1 MQHGQDGSMPDVTA
15 RVMQGLARILH
26 AVKLIVVAVVCLL
39 IGVTARHL
47 FDAYGKEMVPFL
59 KEKRV
64 EAETHVIVPPQQE
77 IPLTRNPVDSFW
89 NR

>member
-1 MQHGQDGSMPDVTA
+1 MPDVTTRA
-15 RVMQGLARILH
+15 TQGLAKILH
-26 AVKLIVVAVVCLL
+26 AVKLIVVAVACLL

-64 EAETHVIVPPQQE
+64 EAETHVIAPPHQK
-77 IPLTRNPVDSFW
+77 IPLARNPVEPFW

>member
-1 MQHGQDGSMPDVTA
+1 MPDV
-15 RVMQGLARILH
+15 RVRAMQGLEKILH
-26 AVKLIVVAVVCLL
+26 AVKLIVVAAVCLL

-64 EAETHVIVPPQQE
+64 EAETHVVEPRQEE
-77 IPLTRNPVDSFW
+77 IPLVRKPVEPFQK
-89 NR
+89 R

>member
-1 MQHGQDGSMPDVTA
+1 
-15 RVMQGLARILH
+15 MQGLARILH

-59 KEKRV
+59 KGKRV
-64 EAETHVIVPPQQE
+64 EAETHVIAPPQQE
-77 IPLTRNPVDSFW
+77 TPLARNPVEPF
-89 NR
+89 

>member
-1 MQHGQDGSMPDVTA
+1 MPDMTTRA
-15 RVMQGLARILH
+15 MQGLARILH

-47 FDAYGKEMVPFL
+47 FDAYGKEMFPFL

-64 EAETHVIVPPQQE
+64 EAETHVIAPPQQG
-77 IPLTRNPVDSFW
+77 IPLARNPVEPFG

>member
-1 MQHGQDGSMPDVTA
+1 MPGVTA
-15 RVMQGLARILH
+15 RVKQGLAKTLH

-59 KEKRV
+59 KEKHV
-64 EAETHVIVPPQQE
+64 EAETHVIAPPRHE
-77 IPLTRNPVDSFW
+77 IPLTRNPVDPF
-89 NR
+89 

>member
-1 MQHGQDGSMPDVTA
+1 MPDVTA
-15 RVMQGLARILH
+15 RAMQGLAKILH
-26 AVKLIVVAVVCLL
+26 AVKLIVVALVCLL

-59 KEKRV
+59 NDKRV
-64 EAETHVIVPPQQE
+64 EAETHVIMPPQQE
-77 IPLTRNPVDSFW
+77 SPLSRSPVEPFG

>member
-1 MQHGQDGSMPDVTA
+1 
-15 RVMQGLARILH
+15 MQGLARILQ
-26 AVKLIVVAVVCLL
+26 AVKLIIVAVVCLL

-59 KEKRV
+59 KEKRL

-77 IPLTRNPVDSFW
+77 MPLVRNPVEPFL

>member
-1 MQHGQDGSMPDVTA
+1 MQHGQDGSMPGVTA
-15 RVMQGLARILH
+15 IVKQGLAKTLH

-59 KEKRV
+59 KGKRV
-64 EAETHVIVPPQQE
+64 EAETRVVAPPRQE
-77 IPLTRNPVDSFW
+77 IPLPRKPVEPFW